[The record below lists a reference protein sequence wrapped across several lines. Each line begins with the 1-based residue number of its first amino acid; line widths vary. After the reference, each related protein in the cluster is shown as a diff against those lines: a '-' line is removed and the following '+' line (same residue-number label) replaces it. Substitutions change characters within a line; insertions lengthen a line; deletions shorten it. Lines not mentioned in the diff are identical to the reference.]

1 MIKIFI
7 VDDHEIMRKSL
18 KLILKDEIDMI
29 IVGEAISGLDLL
41 DKIREADCDI
51 VLLDL
56 NMPGID
62 GIELIVEL
70 KKIKPKLKILILS
83 IQPEKK
89 YALTALNAGASGY
102 ICKDTA
108 LNELVTALRK
118 IQANGK
124 YLSHSFTEQLV
135 FGGILTEK
143 LPQKELTDIE
153 YKIMISIS
161 TGKEM
166 KEIAES
172 MLLSISSVFSYRL
185 RILKK
190 LNLKSNLDLTHY
202 AFDKK
207 LI

>member
-18 KLILKDEIDMI
+18 KLILKSETDMI

-41 DKIREADCDI
+41 EKIKEVDCDI
-51 VLLDL
+51 ILLDL

-62 GIELIVEL
+62 GLELIAEL
-70 KKIKPKLKILILS
+70 KKLKPKLKILVLS

-89 YALTALNAGASGY
+89 YALSALNAGASGY

-108 LNELVTALRK
+108 LNELVSALRK
-118 IQANGK
+118 IQAKGR
-124 YLSHSFTEQLV
+124 YLSHSFTEQLA
-135 FGGILTEK
+135 FGGVLTDK
-143 LPQKELTDIE
+143 VPQKQLSEIE
-153 YKIMISIS
+153 YKIMIALA
-161 TGKEM
+161 TGKEI

-172 MLLSISSVFSYRL
+172 MQLSISSIFSHRL
-185 RILKK
+185 KILKN